1 MNTAI
6 VFGGSGGIGQALL
19 QFLFDHHDDI
29 SIISPLRQGSQQ
41 PSIKLKSTQ
50 YLHHIEWDPD
60 NMSTFSETLSPYLD
74 QPFDLCLSAIG
85 GLHNDTMRPEKNC
98 LSYRKINSYGPIIP
112 TPLLMQ

>member
-41 PSIKLKSTQ
+41 PNIKLKSTQ

-60 NMSTFSETLSPYLD
+60 NMSTF
-74 QPFDLCLSAIG
+74 FG
-85 GLHNDTMRPEKNC
+85 N
-98 LSYRKINSYGPIIP
+98 IISIS
-112 TPLLMQ
+112 